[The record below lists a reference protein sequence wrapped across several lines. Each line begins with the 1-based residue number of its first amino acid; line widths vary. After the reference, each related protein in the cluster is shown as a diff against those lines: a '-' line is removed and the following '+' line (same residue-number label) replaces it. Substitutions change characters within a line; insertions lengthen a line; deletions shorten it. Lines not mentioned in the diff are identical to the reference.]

1 MNLARLFRRRVLVA
15 AALLPLVFG
24 LLVLWSLE
32 DRPERADA
40 VPAAVVNLDEPVTRG
55 KGKDKQIIAAG
66 RLLAAGLT
74 SPARQRE
81 TNLGWELTQPDDAEA
96 GLQDGDYYAV
106 LTIPEDFSETLASVS
121 GADPRR
127 AEITLSTN
135 DASSALVSQVSRQV
149 TDVATARLGQRVT
162 RTYLQGIF
170 SRTGEMRMQLGR
182 AADAA
187 GKVADGASKVADG
200 ARQVDDGASRLAG
213 GLGDLAD
220 GAGRLGGGASRL
232 AVGADE
238 LAGGAGRIASGV
250 RRVDSGAERLAGGL
264 GTLSRR
270 TDSLPRQTDRLADGA
285 AQVADGTA
293 AYSKLVAA
301 WKDACLTSPVVTA
314 ARPQLCAATV
324 RAAGPRGEN
333 AEKLR
338 RGARELAG
346 GARELADATPRLTDA
361 IDQAAAGGGRL
372 ADGTGRLAAG
382 AGRLASG
389 ADRLAAGVRTLAGGA
404 GELAAGAEQAEGGAA
419 QLAGGSA
426 RLADGS
432 SRLGDGSRRLAGGLS
447 NGAKK
452 IPDADPDAAE
462 VVADPVRTAAA
473 TRNAVQDGATVLAP
487 AVLAFGLWLGA
498 FATYLV
504 RRALPADLVAAAR
517 PAWWHTWAGWAPALV
532 VGAVQTVLL
541 LLGTLAFGASY
552 TFLPGVLAL
561 LACAVA
567 AFTALNQAFV
577 AVLGTRRGWVYS
589 IAFTAAQAVALGG
602 PIPIDTA
609 PAPVQLLHSA
619 LPVPRAAD
627 GLATLTLGG
636 AVGSPWADAAVVLL
650 WGGAGLVA
658 TTLAVRRRQRL
669 TPEQVRRSVE
679 ERAPA

>member
-1 MNLARLFRRRVLVA
+1 MNLAPLLRRRVLVA
-15 AALLPLVFG
+15 AAVLPLVFG

-32 DRPERADA
+32 DRPERAEA
-40 VPAAVVNLDEPVTRG
+40 VPAAVVNLDDPVTRG

-74 SPARQRE
+74 SPARERD
-81 TNLGWELTQPDDAEA
+81 TNLGWELTQPEDAEA
-96 GLQDGDYYAV
+96 GLEAGDYYAV
-106 LTIPEDFSETLASVS
+106 LTIPEDFSATLASVS
-121 GADPRR
+121 GDDPRR
-127 AEITLSTN
+127 AEIALATN
-135 DASSALVSQVSRQV
+135 DASSALVGQVSRQV

-187 GKVADGASKVADG
+187 GKVADGAAKVADG

-213 GLGDLAD
+213 GLGQLAD
-220 GAGRLGGGASRL
+220 GAGKLGGGAARLSDGADRL
-232 AVGADE
+232 AQGAD
-238 LAGGAGRIASGV
+238 
-250 RRVDSGAERLAGGL
+250 RLAGGTRRLDGGAQRLAEGL
-264 GTLSRR
+264 GVLERR
-270 TDSLPRQTDRLADGA
+270 TDPLPRQTDRLADGA
-285 AQVADGTA
+285 GQVADGTA

-324 RAAGPRGEN
+324 QAAGPRGEN

-338 RGARELAG
+338 RGARQVAA

-361 IDQAAAGGGRL
+361 LDRAAGGAARL
-372 ADGTGRLAAG
+372 ADGTGRLAT
-382 AGRLASG
+382 G
-389 ADRLAAGVRTLAGGA
+389 ADRLADGSDRLAGGVRTLAGGA
-404 GELAAGAEQAEGGAA
+404 GRLADGAQQAEGGAV

-432 SRLGDGSRRLAGGLS
+432 VRLGDGSRRLAGGLS
-447 NGAKK
+447 GGAEK
-452 IPDADPDAAE
+452 IPDADPDAAK
-462 VVADPVRTAAA
+462 VVSDPVRTAAA
-473 TRNAVQDGATVLAP
+473 TRNPVGDGATVLAP

-504 RRALPADLVAAAR
+504 RRALPGGLLGAAR
-517 PAWWHTWAGWAPALV
+517 PAWRHTWSGWLPALV
-532 VGAVQTVLL
+532 VGAVQAVLL

-552 TFLPGVLAL
+552 TSTAGVLAL
-561 LACAVA
+561 LAVSVA

-577 AVLGTRRGWVYS
+577 ALLGERRGWVYA

-609 PAPVQLLHSA
+609 PAPVQLLHA
-619 LPVPRAAD
+619 VLPVPRAAD
-627 GLATLTLGG
+627 GLAALTLGG
-636 AVGSPWADAAVVLL
+636 QVGSPWADAVVVLL
-650 WGGAGLVA
+650 WGAAGLVG
-658 TTLAVRRRQRL
+658 TSLAARRRQRL

-679 ERAPA
+679 ERVAG